1 MHEPERKQTAA
12 LTTFTVAML
21 ADNPHVF
28 TRLRNEV
35 LNTLGPYGKVT
46 AENLRMMKYLRAV
59 LNGKWIVCLLRLKWN
74 YTDDDLR
81 DVAVIPQCVSPC
93 DM

>member
-1 MHEPERKQTAA
+1 MLISFECNQTAA

-35 LNTLGPYGKVT
+35 LNTLGPHGKVT
-46 AENLRMMKYLRAV
+46 AENLRAMKYLRAV
-59 LNGKWIVCLLRLKWN
+59 LNGEFIAGFEAS
-74 YTDDDLR
+74 YADDDLR
-81 DVAVIPQCVSPC
+81 DVAVIPKRVSPR
-93 DM
+93 DV